1 METLTRKDSQSRLR
15 RDWSKE
21 AIALALKGEWERAA
35 EVNQAI
41 LALFSDDVEAM
52 NRLGKALMELSRYE
66 RAREVLDEV
75 VVKAP
80 YNAIARKNLARLGQL
95 ESIPVSEKLV
105 RKTASVPQLFIAESG
120 KSGTTTLQRTAAA
133 RVAASVAPGE
143 PVTLRGE
150 QQCLR
155 AYIREDEYLG
165 QVEPKL
171 ARRLL
176 RLMDGGNRYEAAVIG
191 VNDWGVSIIIREAYR
206 HPSLHNI
213 SSFPAAS
220 RGEYRVYLDNELLRY
235 LEDGDFEEED
245 EEEEEEGGEYDGEVD
260 GDWDD

>member
-1 METLTRKDSQSRLR
+1 METLTRTESNSRLR
-15 RDWSKE
+15 RDWSRE

-41 LALFSDDVEAM
+41 LALFSEDVDAM
-52 NRLGKALMELSRYE
+52 NRLGKAFMELNRYD
-66 RAREVLDEV
+66 RAREVLDMV

-95 ESIPVSEKLV
+95 ESIPAAAQPVK
-105 RKTASVPQLFIAESG
+105 KTASVPQLFIAESG
-120 KSGTTTLQRTAAA
+120 KSATTVLEKMAAA

-143 PVTLRGE
+143 PVTLAAE

-155 AYIREDEYLG
+155 AYIRENEYLG

-176 RLMDGGNRYEAAVIG
+176 RLMDGGNRYAAAVLGI
-191 VNDWGVSIIIREAYR
+191 NDWGLSIILREVYR

-220 RGEYRVYLDNELLRY
+220 KGEYRVYLDNELLRY
-235 LEDGDFEEED
+235 LEDGDLD
-245 EEEEEEGGEYDGEVD
+245 EEEPEESGEYDDSVAE
-260 GDWDD
+260 WDE

>member
-1 METLTRKDSQSRLR
+1 METLTRTESNSRLR

-41 LALFSDDVEAM
+41 LALFSEDVDAM
-52 NRLGKALMELSRYE
+52 NRLGKAFMELNRYD
-66 RAREVLDEV
+66 RAREVLDTV

-95 ESIPVSEKLV
+95 ESIPAAAQPVK
-105 RKTASVPQLFIAESG
+105 KTASVPQLFIAESG
-120 KSGTTTLQRTAAA
+120 KSATTVLEKMAAA

-143 PVTLRGE
+143 PVTLAAE

-155 AYIREDEYLG
+155 AYIRENEYLG

-176 RLMDGGNRYEAAVIG
+176 RLMDGGNRYAAAVLGI
-191 VNDWGVSIIIREAYR
+191 NDWGLSIILREVYR

-220 RGEYRVYLDNELLRY
+220 KGEYRVYLDNELLRY
-235 LEDGDFEEED
+235 LEDGDLDEED
-245 EEEEEEGGEYDGEVD
+245 AEESGEYDDTVAE
-260 GDWDD
+260 WDE

>member
-1 METLTRKDSQSRLR
+1 MTTLTRTESNSRLR

-41 LALFSDDVEAM
+41 LALFSEDVDAM
-52 NRLGKALMELSRYE
+52 NRLGKAFMELHRYD
-66 RAREVLDEV
+66 RAREVLDAV

-80 YNAIARKNLARLGQL
+80 YNAIARKNLARLGPL
-95 ESIPVSEKLV
+95 ESIPAAAQPAQ
-105 RKTASVPQLFIAESG
+105 KTAGVSQLFIAESG
-120 KSGTTTLQRTAAA
+120 KSGTTILEKMAAA

-143 PVTLRGE
+143 PVTLRAE
-150 QQCLR
+150 QQSLR
-155 AYIREDEYLG
+155 AYIRGDEYLG

-176 RLMDGGNRYEAAVIG
+176 RLMDGGNRYAAAVLG
-191 VNDWGVSIIIREAYR
+191 ANDWGLSIIIREVYR

-220 RGEYRVYLDNELLRY
+220 KGQYRVYLDNELLRY
-235 LEDGDFEEED
+235 LEDGDRAEDAEESGDYASDPEAEWD
-245 EEEEEEGGEYDGEVD
+245 E
-260 GDWDD
+260 

>member
-1 METLTRKDSQSRLR
+1 METLTRTESNSRLR

-41 LALFSDDVEAM
+41 LALFSDDVDAM
-52 NRLGKALMELSRYE
+52 NRLGKAFMELNRYD
-66 RAREVLDEV
+66 RAREVLDTV

-95 ESIPVSEKLV
+95 ESIPAAAQPVK
-105 RKTASVPQLFIAESG
+105 KTASVPQLFIAESG
-120 KSGTTTLQRTAAA
+120 KSATTVLEKMAAA

-143 PVTLRGE
+143 PVTLLAE

-155 AYIREDEYLG
+155 AYIRENEYLG

-176 RLMDGGNRYEAAVIG
+176 RLMDGGNRYAAAVLGI
-191 VNDWGVSIIIREAYR
+191 NDWGLSIILREVYR

-220 RGEYRVYLDNELLRY
+220 KGEYRVYLDNELLRY
-235 LEDGDFEEED
+235 LEDGDLD
-245 EEEEEEGGEYDGEVD
+245 EEEPEESGEYDDATAE
-260 GDWDD
+260 WDE

>member
-1 METLTRKDSQSRLR
+1 METLTRTESNSRLR

-41 LALFSDDVEAM
+41 LALFSDDVDAM
-52 NRLGKALMELSRYE
+52 NRLGKAFMELNRYD
-66 RAREVLDEV
+66 RAREVLDTV

-95 ESIPVSEKLV
+95 ESIPAAAQPVK
-105 RKTASVPQLFIAESG
+105 KTASVPQLFIAESG
-120 KSGTTTLQRTAAA
+120 KSATTVLEKMAAA

-143 PVTLRGE
+143 PVTLAAE

-155 AYIREDEYLG
+155 AYIRENEYLG

-176 RLMDGGNRYEAAVIG
+176 RLMDGGNRYAAAVLGI
-191 VNDWGVSIIIREAYR
+191 NDWGLSIILREVYR

-220 RGEYRVYLDNELLRY
+220 KGKYRVYLDNELLRY
-235 LEDGDFEEED
+235 LEDGDLDEED
-245 EEEEEEGGEYDGEVD
+245 IEEGGEYDDTVAE
-260 GDWDD
+260 WDE

>member
-1 METLTRKDSQSRLR
+1 METLTRTESNSRLR

-41 LALFSDDVEAM
+41 LALFSDDVDAM
-52 NRLGKALMELSRYE
+52 NRLGKAFMELNRYD
-66 RAREVLDEV
+66 RAREVLDTV

-95 ESIPVSEKLV
+95 ESIPAAAQPVK
-105 RKTASVPQLFIAESG
+105 KTASVPQLFIAESG
-120 KSGTTTLQRTAAA
+120 KSATTVLEKMAAA

-143 PVTLRGE
+143 PVTLAAE

-155 AYIREDEYLG
+155 AYIRENEYLG

-176 RLMDGGNRYEAAVIG
+176 RLMDGGNRYAAAVLGI
-191 VNDWGVSIIIREAYR
+191 NDWGLSIILREVYR

-220 RGEYRVYLDNELLRY
+220 KGEYRVYLDNELLRY
-235 LEDGDFEEED
+235 LEDGDLD
-245 EEEEEEGGEYDGEVD
+245 EEEPEESGEYDDAVAE
-260 GDWDD
+260 WDE

>member
-1 METLTRKDSQSRLR
+1 METLTRTESNSRLR

-41 LALFSDDVEAM
+41 LALFSDDVDAM
-52 NRLGKALMELSRYE
+52 NRLGKAFMELNRYD
-66 RAREVLDEV
+66 RAREVLDTV

-95 ESIPVSEKLV
+95 ESIPAAAQPVK
-105 RKTASVPQLFIAESG
+105 KTASVPQLFIAESG
-120 KSGTTTLQRTAAA
+120 KSATTVLEKMAAA

-143 PVTLRGE
+143 PVTLAAE

-155 AYIREDEYLG
+155 AYIRENEYLG

-176 RLMDGGNRYEAAVIG
+176 RLMDGGNRYAAAVLGI
-191 VNDWGVSIIIREAYR
+191 NDWGLSIILREVYR

-220 RGEYRVYLDNELLRY
+220 KGEYRVYLDNELLRY
-235 LEDGDFEEED
+235 LEDGDLD
-245 EEEEEEGGEYDGEVD
+245 EEEPEESGEYDDTVAE
-260 GDWDD
+260 WDE

>member
-1 METLTRKDSQSRLR
+1 METLTRTESNSRLR
-15 RDWSKE
+15 RDWSRE

-41 LALFSDDVEAM
+41 LALFSDDVDAM
-52 NRLGKALMELSRYE
+52 NRLGKAFMELNRYD
-66 RAREVLDEV
+66 RAREVLDTV

-95 ESIPVSEKLV
+95 ESIPAAAQPAK
-105 RKTASVPQLFIAESG
+105 KTVSVPQLFIAESG
-120 KSGTTTLQRTAAA
+120 KSATTILEKMAAA

-143 PVTLRGE
+143 PVTLAAE

-155 AYIREDEYLG
+155 AYIRENEYLG

-176 RLMDGGNRYEAAVIG
+176 RLMDGGNRYAAAVLGI
-191 VNDWGVSIIIREAYR
+191 NDWGLSIILREVYR

-220 RGEYRVYLDNELLRY
+220 KGEYRVYLDNELLRY
-235 LEDGDFEEED
+235 LEDGDLD
-245 EEEEEEGGEYDGEVD
+245 EEEPEESGEYDDTVAE
-260 GDWDD
+260 WDE

>member
-1 METLTRKDSQSRLR
+1 METLTRTESNSRLR

-41 LALFSDDVEAM
+41 LALFSDDVDAM
-52 NRLGKALMELSRYE
+52 NRLGKAFMELNCYD
-66 RAREVLDEV
+66 RAREVLDTV

-95 ESIPVSEKLV
+95 ESIPAAAQPVK
-105 RKTASVPQLFIAESG
+105 KTASVPQLFIAESG
-120 KSGTTTLQRTAAA
+120 KSATTVLEKMAAA

-143 PVTLRGE
+143 PVTLAAE

-155 AYIREDEYLG
+155 AYIRENEYLG

-176 RLMDGGNRYEAAVIG
+176 RLMDGGNRYAAAVLGI
-191 VNDWGVSIIIREAYR
+191 NDWGLSIILREVYR

-220 RGEYRVYLDNELLRY
+220 KGEYRVYLDNELLRY
-235 LEDGDFEEED
+235 LEDGDLDEED
-245 EEEEEEGGEYDGEVD
+245 AEESGEYDDTVAE
-260 GDWDD
+260 WDE

>member
-1 METLTRKDSQSRLR
+1 METLTRTESNSRLR
-15 RDWSKE
+15 RDWSRE

-41 LALFSDDVEAM
+41 LALFSDDVDAM
-52 NRLGKALMELSRYE
+52 NRLGKAFMELNRYD
-66 RAREVLDEV
+66 RAREVLDTV

-95 ESIPVSEKLV
+95 ESIPAAAQPVK
-105 RKTASVPQLFIAESG
+105 KTASVPQLFIAESG
-120 KSGTTTLQRTAAA
+120 KSATTVLEKMAAA

-143 PVTLRGE
+143 PVTLAAE

-176 RLMDGGNRYEAAVIG
+176 RLMDGGNRYAAAVLGI
-191 VNDWGVSIIIREAYR
+191 NDWGLSIILREVYR

-220 RGEYRVYLDNELLRY
+220 KGEYRVYLDNELLRY
-235 LEDGDFEEED
+235 LEDGDLDEDDPEES
-245 EEEEEEGGEYDGEVD
+245 GEYDDTVAE
-260 GDWDD
+260 WDE

>member
-1 METLTRKDSQSRLR
+1 METLTRTESNSRLR
-15 RDWSKE
+15 RDWSRE

-41 LALFSDDVEAM
+41 LALFSDDVDAM
-52 NRLGKALMELSRYE
+52 NRLGKAFMELNRYD
-66 RAREVLDEV
+66 RAREVLDTV

-95 ESIPVSEKLV
+95 ENIPAAAQPAK
-105 RKTASVPQLFIAESG
+105 KTASVPQLFIAESG
-120 KSGTTTLQRTAAA
+120 KSATTVLEKMAAA

-143 PVTLRGE
+143 PVTLAAE

-176 RLMDGGNRYEAAVIG
+176 RLMDGGNRYAAAVLGI
-191 VNDWGVSIIIREAYR
+191 NDWGLSIILREVYR

-220 RGEYRVYLDNELLRY
+220 KGEYRVYLDNELLRY
-235 LEDGDFEEED
+235 LEDGDLD
-245 EEEEEEGGEYDGEVD
+245 EEEPEESGEYDDTVAE
-260 GDWDD
+260 WDE

>member
-1 METLTRKDSQSRLR
+1 METLTRTESNSRLR
-15 RDWSKE
+15 RDWSRE

-41 LALFSDDVEAM
+41 LALFSDDVDAM
-52 NRLGKALMELSRYE
+52 NRLGKAFMELNRYD
-66 RAREVLDEV
+66 RAREVLDTV

-95 ESIPVSEKLV
+95 ESIPAAAQPVK
-105 RKTASVPQLFIAESG
+105 KTASVPQLFIAESG
-120 KSGTTTLQRTAAA
+120 KSATTILEKMAAA

-143 PVTLRGE
+143 PVTLAAE

-176 RLMDGGNRYEAAVIG
+176 RLMDGGNRYAAAVLGI
-191 VNDWGVSIIIREAYR
+191 NDWGLSIILREVYR

-220 RGEYRVYLDNELLRY
+220 KGEYRVYLDNELLRY
-235 LEDGDFEEED
+235 LEDGDLDEDDPEES
-245 EEEEEEGGEYDGEVD
+245 GEYDDTVAE
-260 GDWDD
+260 WDE